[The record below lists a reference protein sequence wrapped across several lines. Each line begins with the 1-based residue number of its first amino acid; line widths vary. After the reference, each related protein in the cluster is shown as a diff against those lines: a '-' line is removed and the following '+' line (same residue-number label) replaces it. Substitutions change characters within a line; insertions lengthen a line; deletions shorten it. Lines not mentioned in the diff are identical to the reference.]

1 MDLVLLGGGVG
12 VSTAAAADTQRHD
25 VFVFTRDV
33 DDHIVKTSLRV
44 VTDSGSNQRQMLVP
58 DWKHLLLHS

>member
-1 MDLVLLGGGVG
+1 MG
-12 VSTAAAADTQRHD
+12 VSTAADTHRHD

-44 VTDSGSNQRQMLVP
+44 VADSSSNQRQMLVS
-58 DWKHLLLHS
+58 DRKHLLPLP